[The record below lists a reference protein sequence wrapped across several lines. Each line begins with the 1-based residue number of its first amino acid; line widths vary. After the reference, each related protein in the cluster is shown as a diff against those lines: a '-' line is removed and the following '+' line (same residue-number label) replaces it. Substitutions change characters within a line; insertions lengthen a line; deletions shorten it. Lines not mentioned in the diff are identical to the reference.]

1 MTEQL
6 DKLRRLAEG
15 ALRTIDRREGELPKA
30 DHSRQKA
37 WWQGY
42 RQCVDDV
49 EDVVRKHQPHE
60 EGKAV

>member
-6 DKLRRLAEG
+6 SRLRKLAEG
-15 ALRTIDRREGELPKA
+15 ALRTIDHRESESPKQ

-42 RQCVDDV
+42 RQCIDDV
-49 EDVVRKHQPHE
+49 EDFVNKHHE
-60 EGKAV
+60 EGTA